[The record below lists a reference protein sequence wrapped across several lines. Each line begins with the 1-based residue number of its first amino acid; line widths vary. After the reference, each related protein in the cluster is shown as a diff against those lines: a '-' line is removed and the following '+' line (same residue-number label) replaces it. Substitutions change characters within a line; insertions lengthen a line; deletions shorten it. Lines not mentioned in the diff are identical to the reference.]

1 MTVLLAV
8 LATAL
13 QGCGV
18 AAEQDATTTATV
30 QRKIRPPPPQV
41 PDGNPLATLA
51 SALVAVVL
59 YILQVVQSAV
69 TFVTIDIP
77 T

>member
-1 MTVLLAV
+1 MLALLVA
-8 LATAL
+8 LAATLRTAIAL
-13 QGCGV
+13 DIGIST
-18 AAEQDATTTATV
+18 EP
-30 QRKIRPPPPQV
+30 KSRPPPPQV

-59 YILQVVQSAV
+59 YILQTIQAAI
-69 TFVTIDIP
+69 TLVTIDIP